1 MSSPFLLFNRYFSSS
16 TSKMAIK
23 RVVIIGGGLMGSGI
37 AQVAAQTGHDVAVV
51 DLNDQ
56 VLKKSQTNIETSIKR
71 VAKKIYKVIKL
82 IL

>member
-1 MSSPFLLFNRYFSSS
+1 
-16 TSKMAIK
+16 MAIK